1 MKFHL
6 IQSDNKNLIT
16 GYDLNWVEVNQ
27 TRHESS
33 LIMTPDRL
41 FLEWSVKTIKDM
53 KENSFEAIESLDI
66 EIILLGTGNKQ
77 EHLEPK
83 LLEYFSKKNRISV
96 QPVLK
101 TICRQRPPVNK
112 YHILF
117 VPLTDSQFTK
127 QTHL

>member
-41 FLEWSVKTIKDM
+41 FLEWSVKTIVDM
-53 KENSFEAIESLDI
+53 KENSFKAIESLDI
-66 EIILLGTGNKQ
+66 EIILLGTGNTQ
-77 EHLEPK
+77 EHLEPR
-83 LLEYFSKKNRISV
+83 LLEYFSKKNIAIESMSNQSACRTYNILANEERK
-96 QPVLK
+96 VL
-101 TICRQRPPVNK
+101 
-112 YHILF
+112 LA
-117 VPLTDSQFTK
+117 LM
-127 QTHL
+127 L